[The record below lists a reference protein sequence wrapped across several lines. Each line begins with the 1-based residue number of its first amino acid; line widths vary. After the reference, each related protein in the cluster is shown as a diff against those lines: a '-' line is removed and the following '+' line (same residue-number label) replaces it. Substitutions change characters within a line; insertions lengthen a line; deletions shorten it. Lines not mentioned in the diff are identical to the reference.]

1 LIGAFITEAH
11 SISRDSACSESSR
24 ADRRAQKDFN
34 VDEIRIENLRSLK
47 DTGYIKLKNINIFL
61 GQNSSGKSTFVRTLP
76 LLKQSLQEKTK
87 SGILWYGKYVD
98 FGSFKEATCNSAGAA
113 QQTINFTFV
122 INDLQVV
129 KENLVYITAKA
140 LQKKPS
146 SIKPGRVEITAK
158 ISKDNQRH
166 SEYSLKIKNHSISI
180 AIAGGMNLEKFEV
193 DGFDFL
199 SKANFGYTFYLH
211 YGLLPV
217 LLPQHGLDATVL
229 DADLQSDLLKE
240 FSQFDGVSDKALEG
254 LTFESCDNAT
264 ALSKALGVATE
275 FITEDLRQQ
284 ASRYVL
290 IRSLPFVWD
299 SLRDHINDFTN
310 KVQYVTPIRASA
322 ERYYRIQGLSVEEL
336 DPQGTNLAMFLHSL
350 SATQAKAFSE
360 WTQKHMGFSVNSKN
374 TEGHVSI
381 LISDKDNKKINM
393 ADTGFGFS
401 QVVPILAQIW
411 KSMTSERRSSPAYY
425 VIEQPEL
432 HLHPKMQARL
442 ADILIAAVKAGKNSQ
457 IKLIIETHSETFINQ
472 LGKAIDKDLI
482 NQNDVGIYLF
492 DKHELDGTTT
502 ITESEFDEQ
511 GFLTKWPYGFFDS

>member
-1 LIGAFITEAH
+1 M
-11 SISRDSACSESSR
+11 
-24 ADRRAQKDFN
+24 
-34 VDEIRIENLRSLK
+34 DEIRVENLRSLK

-98 FGSFKEATCNSAGAA
+98 FGSFKEASCNSAGPG

-122 INDLQVV
+122 VNDLQVA
-129 KENLVYITAKA
+129 KDSLAYITAKTM
-140 LQKKPS
+140 QKKPS

-166 SEYSLKIKNHSISI
+166 SEYSLKIRNHSISI
-180 AIAGGMNLEKFEV
+180 VVAGGMNLEKFEV
-193 DGFDFL
+193 DGLDFL

-211 YGLLPV
+211 YGLLPI
-217 LLPQHGLDATVL
+217 LLPQHGLDGTVL
-229 DADLQSDLLKE
+229 DTDLQSDLLKE
-240 FSQFDGVSDKALEG
+240 FSYIDGVSSSLLEG
-254 LTFESCDNAT
+254 LTFESCIDIA
-264 ALSKALGVATE
+264 ALAKALGAAE
-275 FITEDLRQQ
+275 KLITKENLQQ
-284 ASRYVL
+284 VSRYVL
-290 IRSLPFVWD
+290 IRSLPFIWD
-299 SLRDHINDFTN
+299 SLRDHINDFTS
-310 KVQYVTPIRASA
+310 KVQYITPIRASA

-350 SATQAKAFSE
+350 SAAQAKEFSE

-411 KSMTSERRSSPAYY
+411 KSLTTDRRSTPAYY

-442 ADILIAAVKAGKNSQ
+442 ADILIAAVKSAKHSQ
-457 IKLIIETHSETFINQ
+457 IKLVIETHSETFINQ

-482 NQNDVGIYLF
+482 SPNDVGIYLF

-502 ITESEFDEQ
+502 ITESAFDAQ